1 MESVFMAERLLG
13 VIGGSGLYSMDGL
26 IIIEKISVDTPFGPP
41 SEDVV
46 IGELNGTRMAFLP
59 RHGLGHFIPPS
70 EINFRAN
77 IFAMKKLGVE
87 QIISVSAVGSMKEKL
102 QPGHFAI
109 PHQFIDRTTLRV
121 STFFTTGM
129 VGHVA
134 LADPIC
140 LATAETLSAAAKS
153 VNTIVHNGGIYV
165 CIEGPQFS
173 TKAESNVYRR
183 WDVDIIG
190 MTNAT
195 EAKLAREAGI
205 CYATLALVTD
215 YDCWKEEE
223 EPVTLEAV
231 LAIMHKNVESAQKVL
246 KKFASDFKD
255 KRSCDCA
262 SAAKNA
268 VVTDSKS
275 IPIQLKDK
283 LSILFG

>member
-1 MESVFMAERLLG
+1 MAEKLLG
-13 VIGGSGLYSMDGL
+13 VIGGSGLYSMSEL
-26 IIIEKISVDTPFGPP
+26 NIIEKVSVDTPFGAP

-59 RHGLGHFIPPS
+59 RHGVGHFIPPS

-77 IFAMKKLGVE
+77 IFAMKKLGVG
-87 QIISVSAVGSMKEKL
+87 QIVSISAVGSMKENL
-102 QPGHFAI
+102 QPGHFSI
-109 PHQFIDRTTLRV
+109 PHQFIDRTTRRI

-134 LADPIC
+134 LADPVC
-140 LATAETLSAAAKS
+140 LATAEVLSLAAHK
-153 VNTIVHNGGIYV
+153 VNAIIHDGGTYV

-173 TKAESNVYRR
+173 TRAESNIYRQ
-183 WDVDIIG
+183 WDVDVIG

-223 EPVTLEAV
+223 EPVTVEAV
-231 LAIMHKNVESAQKVL
+231 LDIMHKNIETAQKVL
-246 KKFASDFKD
+246 KELTSNFKG
-255 KRSCDCA
+255 KRSCDCG
-262 SAAKNA
+262 SAAKNS
-268 VVTDSKS
+268 VVTDSKR
-275 IPIQLKDK
+275 IPVQLKDK
-283 LSILFG
+283 LSILIG

>member
-1 MESVFMAERLLG
+1 MVEKLLG
-13 VIGGSGLYSMDGL
+13 VIGGSGLYSMNEL
-26 IIIEKISVDTPFGPP
+26 NVIEKVSVDTPFGSP

-59 RHGLGHFIPPS
+59 RHGVGHFIPPS

-87 QIISVSAVGSMKEKL
+87 QIVSVSAVGSMKEKL
-102 QPGHFAI
+102 QPGHFSI
-109 PHQFIDRTTLRV
+109 PHQFIDRTTRRI

-134 LADPIC
+134 LADPVC
-140 LATAETLSAAAKS
+140 LATAAVLSLAAHK
-153 VNTIVHNGGIYV
+153 VNAIVHDGGTYV

-173 TKAESNVYRR
+173 TRAESNVYRQ
-183 WDVDIIG
+183 WDVDVIG

-195 EAKLAREAGI
+195 EAKLAREASI

-223 EPVTLEAV
+223 EPVTVEAV
-231 LAIMHKNVESAQKVL
+231 LAIMHKNVEAAQQVL
-246 KKFASDFKD
+246 KKLASDFKG
-255 KRSCDCA
+255 KRSCDCG
-262 SAAKNA
+262 STAKNS
-268 VVTDSKS
+268 VVTDSKR
-275 IPIQLKDK
+275 IPVQLKNK
-283 LSILFG
+283 LSILIG

>member
-1 MESVFMAERLLG
+1 MVEKLLG
-13 VIGGSGLYSMDGL
+13 VIGGSGLYSMDEL
-26 IIIEKISVDTPFGPP
+26 NTIEKVSVDTPFGTP
-41 SEDVV
+41 SEDLV

-59 RHGLGHFIPPS
+59 RHGVGHFIPPS

-87 QIISVSAVGSMKEKL
+87 QIVSVSAVGSMKEKL
-102 QPGHFAI
+102 QPGHFSI
-109 PHQFIDRTTLRV
+109 PHQFIDRTTRRI

-134 LADPIC
+134 LADPVC
-140 LATAETLSAAAKS
+140 LATAEVLSLAAHK
-153 VNTIVHNGGIYV
+153 VNAMVHDGGIYV

-173 TKAESNVYRR
+173 TRAESNVYRQ
-183 WDVDIIG
+183 WDVDVIG

-195 EAKLAREAGI
+195 EAKLAREASI
-205 CYATLALVTD
+205 CYVTLALVTD

-223 EPVTLEAV
+223 EPVTVDAV
-231 LAIMHKNVESAQKVL
+231 LAIMHKNVETAQKVL
-246 KKFASDFKD
+246 KKLASEFKG
-255 KRSCDCA
+255 KRSCDCG

-268 VVTDSKS
+268 VVTDPKS
-275 IPIQLKDK
+275 IPDQLKDE

>member
-1 MESVFMAERLLG
+1 MVEKLLG
-13 VIGGSGLYSMDGL
+13 VIGGSGLYSMDEL
-26 IIIEKISVDTPFGPP
+26 NVIEKVSLDTPFGPP

-59 RHGLGHFIPPS
+59 RHGIGHFIPPS

-87 QIISVSAVGSMKEKL
+87 QIISISAVGSMKEKL
-102 QPGHFAI
+102 QPGHFSI
-109 PHQFIDRTTLRV
+109 PHQFIDRTTRRI

-134 LADPIC
+134 LADPVC
-140 LATAETLSAAAKS
+140 LATAEVLSAAAHK
-153 VNTIVHNGGIYV
+153 VNAIVHDGGTYV

-173 TKAESNVYRR
+173 TRAESNVYRQ
-183 WDVDIIG
+183 WDVDVIG

-195 EAKLAREAGI
+195 EAKLAREASI

-223 EPVTLEAV
+223 EPVTVEAV
-231 LAIMHKNVESAQKVL
+231 LDIMHKNVETAQKIL
-246 KKFASDFKD
+246 KKLASNFKD
-255 KRSCDCA
+255 KRSCDCG
-262 SAAKNA
+262 SATENS
-268 VVTDSKS
+268 VVTDSKR
-275 IPIQLKDK
+275 IPAQLKDK
-283 LSILFG
+283 LSTLIG

>member
-1 MESVFMAERLLG
+1 MVEKLLG
-13 VIGGSGLYSMDGL
+13 VIGGSGLYSMNEL
-26 IIIEKISVDTPFGPP
+26 NVIEKISVDTPFGPP

-59 RHGLGHFIPPS
+59 RHGVGHFIPPS

-87 QIISVSAVGSMKEKL
+87 QVVSVSAVGSMKDKL
-102 QPGHFAI
+102 QPGHFSI
-109 PHQFIDRTTLRV
+109 PHQFIDRTTRRI

-134 LADPIC
+134 LADPVC
-140 LATAETLSAAAKS
+140 LATAEILSLAAHK
-153 VNTIVHNGGIYV
+153 VNAIVHDGGTYV

-173 TKAESNVYRR
+173 TRAESNVYRQ
-183 WDVDIIG
+183 WDVDVIG

-195 EAKLAREAGI
+195 EAKLAREASI

-223 EPVTLEAV
+223 EPVTVGAV
-231 LAIMHKNVESAQKVL
+231 LAIMHKNVETAQKVL
-246 KKFASDFKD
+246 KKLASEFKG
-255 KRSCDCA
+255 KRSCDCG
-262 SAAKNA
+262 SAAKNS
-268 VVTDSKS
+268 VVTDPKS
-275 IPIQLKDK
+275 IPDQLKDE

>member
-1 MESVFMAERLLG
+1 MAGKLLG
-13 VIGGSGLYSMDGL
+13 VIGGSGLYSMKEL
-26 IIIEKISVDTPFGPP
+26 NVIEKVAVDTPFGAP
-41 SEDVV
+41 SEDIV

-77 IFAMKKLGVE
+77 IFALKKLGVE

-102 QPGHFAI
+102 QPGHFSI
-109 PHQFIDRTTLRV
+109 PYQFIDKTTRRI
-121 STFFTTGM
+121 STFFTTGI

-134 LADPIC
+134 LADPVC
-140 LATAETLSAAAKS
+140 LATAKDLSLAAHKVDA
-153 VNTIVHNGGIYV
+153 VVHDGGTYV

-173 TKAESNVYRR
+173 TRAESNVFRQ
-183 WDVDIIG
+183 WGVDVIG

-195 EAKLAREAGI
+195 EAKLAREASL

-223 EPVTLEAV
+223 EHVTVEAV
-231 LAIMHKNVESAQKVL
+231 LEIMHKNVETAQKIL
-246 KKFASDFKD
+246 KELAFKFQGRSNCKCESASQ
-255 KRSCDCA
+255 
-262 SAAKNA
+262 NA
-268 VVTDSKS
+268 VVTDSKI
-275 IPIQLKDK
+275 IPDKLKGK